1 MILFPQ
7 VARLARRTG
16 LLLALAESLLAAGAR
31 AQSASASSPYD
42 LARTRPGEPTW
53 APLMR
58 LRASA
63 PRFDHDSATQRQA
76 WLQLL
81 AQAEATF
88 GNYDRAL
95 AAWDRLGTASTGDLD
110 AARRRFTAARQVPV
124 LDTLRAMADT
134 ARVIMINERHHAAS
148 DRLLTLQ
155 LLRSLRAKGFRYFA
169 AEAFPADSALRAPAF
184 PRDDDSY
191 TSEPL
196 FAELV
201 REARRLGYTL
211 VAYEAAGTQWEQ
223 PDSLTPQQRRDWAQA
238 HNLAAATV
246 ERDPRAK
253 VLVHAGFD
261 HVRERAT
268 PAWHPMAAYFRA
280 RTGIDP
286 VTVDQT
292 SGSERSTPA
301 FAHPVHRVFGSSLP
315 STGTVFVDSGGAVIG
330 ASAMLVDL
338 VAIRA
343 AAAPVAGRPAHL
355 AMLGT
360 RRAVT
365 VRTPPCRTR
374 HCVLVAHRAGDPPE
388 AAVLDRVEVERTTT
402 ATLMLPNGVARLTL
416 YDVSG
421 ARLQQ
426 WTRRTGPSR

>member
-1 MILFPQ
+1 
-7 VARLARRTG
+7 
-16 LLLALAESLLAAGAR
+16 
-31 AQSASASSPYD
+31 
-42 LARTRPGEPTW
+42 
-53 APLMR
+53 
-58 LRASA
+58 
-63 PRFDHDSATQRQA
+63 
-76 WLQLL
+76 
-81 AQAEATF
+81 
-88 GNYDRAL
+88 
-95 AAWDRLGTASTGDLD
+95 
-110 AARRRFTAARQVPV
+110 
-124 LDTLRAMADT
+124 
-134 ARVIMINERHHAAS
+134 MINERHHAAS

-155 LLRSLRAKGFRYFA
+155 LLRTLRAKGFRYFA
-169 AEAFPADSALRAPAF
+169 AEAFPADSALHAPGF
-184 PRDDDSY
+184 PRNDDSY

-196 FAELV
+196 FAEVV

-211 VAYEAAGTQWEQ
+211 VAYEAAGSQWEQ

-246 ERDPRAK
+246 ERDPGAK

-261 HVRERAT
+261 HIRERAT
-268 PAWHPMAAYFRA
+268 SAWHPMGAYFRA

-301 FAHPVHRVFGSSLP
+301 FAHPVHRVFGSALP
-315 STGTVFVDSGGAVIG
+315 STGTAFVDSAGAVIG

-360 RRAVT
+360 RRAIT

-374 HCVLVAHRAGDPPE
+374 HCVLVAHRVGDPPE

-416 YDVSG
+416 YDVGG
-421 ARLQQ
+421 ARLLQ
-426 WTRRTGPSR
+426 WTRRTDPAR